1 MQLARRLELIEPSPT
16 LAITARANEL
26 KAEGKDI
33 VGFGAGE
40 PDFDTPA
47 HIKAAAIEAL
57 NKGFTKYTPV
67 SGIPELKQ
75 AIIAKFQR
83 DNQLDF
89 KPNQIIVGTGGKQV
103 LYNFFLA
110 VINDGDEV
118 VCPAPYWVSY
128 KDIVRLAGGEMKL
141 IHTTFESGFKLSP
154 QDIEKNVSAKTKVFI
169 LNSPSNPTGAT
180 YTPDEIRALAAALE
194 KYPDLLVVTDDIYEK
209 LAYGTEVLNIATASE
224 KLRPRTVV
232 INGLSKAYSMTGWRL
247 GYAGGP
253 KEIIAAMDM
262 IQGQSTSNPTSFS
275 QKGAVVALNA
285 EQQCVEDM
293 RVVFEKR
300 RDLAFNLL
308 SNLKG
313 LRVFKP
319 QGAFYLFPDIAGLTA
334 APGWQDLKKRTG
346 ETDTGKIFST
356 GLLNEKLVAVVP
368 GSAFGYEN
376 GFRISY
382 ATSEAQIEKGL
393 SRVREFV
400 DALWA

>member
-1 MQLARRLELIEPSPT
+1 MKLASRLELIEPSPT

-40 PDFDTPA
+40 PDFDTPE
-47 HIKAAAIEAL
+47 HIKAAAIDAL
-57 NKGFTKYTPV
+57 NKGFTKYTAV
-67 SGIPELKQ
+67 SGIAELKQ
-75 AIIAKFQR
+75 AIIAKFAR
-83 DNQLDF
+83 DNQLEF

-103 LYNFFLA
+103 LYNFFLS

-128 KDIVRLAGGEMKL
+128 KDIVRLAGGTMKL
-141 IHTTFESGFKLSP
+141 INTTFESGFKVSP
-154 QDIEKNVSAKTKVFI
+154 AQLEQALTPRTRVFI
-169 LNSPSNPTGAT
+169 LTSPSNPTGAT
-180 YTPDEIRALAAALE
+180 YTPEEIRALASVLE
-194 KYPDLLVVTDDIYEK
+194 KFPDLLVVTDDIYEK
-209 LAYGTEVLNIATASE
+209 LAYGIEILNIATASE

-262 IQGQSTSNPTSFS
+262 IQGQSTSNATSFS

-285 EQQCVEDM
+285 DQKCVEDM
-293 RVVFEKR
+293 RIVFEKR
-300 RDLAFNLL
+300 RDLAFTLL
-308 SNLKG
+308 SGLKG

-319 QGAFYLFPDIAGLTA
+319 QGAFYLFPDIAGLKE
-334 APGWQDLKKRTG
+334 APGWADLAKRTG

-393 SRVREFV
+393 GRVREFV
-400 DALWA
+400 EALWK

>member
-1 MQLARRLELIEPSPT
+1 MKLASRLELIEPSPT

-57 NKGFTKYTPV
+57 NSGFTKYTPV
-67 SGIPELKQ
+67 SGIPDLKQ

-83 DNQLDF
+83 DNKLDF

-103 LYNFFLA
+103 LYNFFLS
-110 VINDGDEV
+110 VINEGDEV

-128 KDIVRLAGGEMKL
+128 KDIVRLAGGTMKL
-141 IHTTFESGFKLSP
+141 IHTSFDNGFKATA
-154 QDIEKNVSAKTKVFI
+154 QDIEKNVTAKTRVFI

-194 KYPDLLVVTDDIYEK
+194 KYPDLLIVTDDIYEK
-209 LAYGTEVLNIATASE
+209 LSYGVEVLNIATASE

-262 IQGQSTSNPTSFS
+262 IQGQSTSNATSFS
-275 QKGAVVALNA
+275 QKGAVVALNS
-285 EQQCVEDM
+285 EQKCVEDM

-300 RDLAFNLL
+300 RDLAFDLL
-308 SNLKG
+308 SGIKG

-319 QGAFYLFPDIAGLTA
+319 QGAFYLFPDIEGLKA
-334 APGWQDLKKRTG
+334 APGWADLAKRTG

-393 SRVREFV
+393 GRVREFV
-400 DALWA
+400 EALWK